1 MSLPV
6 IAARQLPVAA
16 AGVALPFAVPAGS
29 ACAAGAGR

>member
-6 IAARQLPVAA
+6 IAARQLPVTV
-16 AGVALPFAVPAGS
+16 AGVAPPFAVSAGS